1 MDTGQIATRHR
12 TAGSPAV
19 EGSAARV
26 DLAQFFELSGDLF
39 CILGFD
45 GWLRRVNPAWTQAL
59 GYPAEFLC
67 SEPWLNFV
75 HPEDRSQV
83 QSVLDGLLATGQ
95 PVRFEC
101 RLRKQDASHLWLQFA
116 ATPQPGKGF
125 IYAVAHDISAFK
137 QTTDGGR
144 ADVSAALAFIESSVD
159 GVLVMNRAGTIL
171 RLNSA
176 AERLFAGSHD
186 DMVGRRFTEVV
197 TLSSGCQPVDPEATF
212 DSTVSFSTLVGKRIE
227 ALGTRLNGSVFSVEV
242 AFSRLDVER
251 SREPSFIAS
260 VRDISERHRA
270 ESEIQKLAAF
280 PRFNPE
286 AVLELNS
293 EGVLTYYN
301 AAASSLARS
310 LGHNHPSAIMP
321 VDTVAI
327 TRGCLALGQSRLH
340 HETLSESRTLSW
352 SFFPIAGA
360 GVVHCYAS
368 DVTVRKLAEEQLA
381 EQAALLDR
389 ASDAIIV
396 LGLDQRVLFW
406 NHSAERLFGWA
417 ATEAV
422 GCEASSLLGNP
433 GSQTQA
439 DALGAV
445 MVRDEWSGELEHFTR
460 SGNAVIVESR
470 WTLVRDREGH
480 PKSILTLSRDVTE
493 KRRVEDQFLRAQRL
507 ESIGALASGIA
518 HDLNNILS
526 PIMMS
531 VNLLQ
536 ERFPDDRSARLLE
549 TLRAGVHRGAD
560 MVRQILAFTRG
571 QEGART
577 LVYLKPL
584 ISEISKILAE
594 TFPKK
599 LAVRTNASRD
609 LWPTQADAT
618 QLYQVLMN
626 LCVNARD
633 AMPQGG
639 TIQIDAANA
648 TLASGSPDLP
658 GGATPGD
665 YLAVSVAD
673 TGEGIPEDVR
683 EKIWEPFFT
692 LKPQGVGTGLGL
704 STVASIVKA
713 HGGFIRTESELGKG
727 TRFTVFLPAAQ
738 VPAQPESAETPRPI
752 HMGHGERIL
761 IIDDER
767 AFQEIIRAIF
777 IQYGY
782 RVFTANDGTEAVALF
797 AQHRDE
803 IDLVVTDME
812 MPYLDGPA
820 TINAL
825 RRLDPRIPIIAASGM
840 SENEKQAGHLTGTE
854 FLLKPFTTEKLMA
867 VVERNLKSRAAT
879 AC

>member
-1 MDTGQIATRHR
+1 MDTGQLATRHR
-12 TAGSPAV
+12 TAVSPAV

-26 DLAQFFELSGDLF
+26 DLAQFFQLSGDLF
-39 CILGFD
+39 SILGFD
-45 GWLRRVNPAWTQAL
+45 GWLKRVNPAWTQAL
-59 GYPAEFLC
+59 GYSADFLC

-83 QSVLDGLLATGQ
+83 QSVLDDLLATSQ

-116 ATPQPGKGF
+116 ATPQPGQGF
-125 IYAVAHDISAFK
+125 ICAVAHDISAFK
-137 QTTDGGR
+137 QTSDAGR

-159 GVLVMNRAGTIL
+159 GVLIMNRAGTIL

-212 DSTVSFSTLVGKRIE
+212 DSTVSLSTLVGKRIE

-242 AFSRLDVER
+242 AFSRIDVER

-286 AVLELNS
+286 AVLELNG

-439 DALGAV
+439 DASGAV

-599 LAVRTNASRD
+599 LAVRTNASRV

-648 TLASGSPDLP
+648 TLASGSPGLP
-658 GGATPGD
+658 VGAIPGD

-825 RRLDPRIPIIAASGM
+825 RQLDPRIPIIAASGM
-840 SENEKQAGHLTGTE
+840 SENEKQAGQLTGTE

>member
-1 MDTGQIATRHR
+1 MDSGQLATRHL
-12 TAGSPAV
+12 TAGSPAL

-26 DLAQFFELSGDLF
+26 DLNQFFQLSDDLF
-39 CILGFD
+39 CVLGWD
-45 GWLRRVNPAWTQAL
+45 GWLKRVNPAWTQAL
-59 GYPAEFLC
+59 GYSAEFLC
-67 SEPWLNFV
+67 SEPWLHFV
-75 HPEDRSQV
+75 HPEDRSPV
-83 QSVLDGLLATGQ
+83 QSVMDGLLATGQ

-101 RLRKQDASHLWLQFA
+101 RFRKQDESHLWLQFA
-116 ATPQPGKGF
+116 ATPQSGQGF
-125 IYAVAHDISAFK
+125 LYVVAHDISAFK
-137 QTTDGGR
+137 QTAEAGH
-144 ADVSAALAFIESSVD
+144 ADVSTALAFIESCVD
-159 GVLVMNRAGTIL
+159 GVLVMDRTGTIL
-171 RLNSA
+171 GLNSA

-197 TLSSGCQPVDPEATF
+197 TLPSGRHPVNLDAPF
-212 DSTVSFSTLVGKRIE
+212 DSIGNRSTLIGKRIE
-227 ALGTRLNGSVFSVEV
+227 ALGTRLNGSMFSVEV
-242 AFSRLDVER
+242 AFSRLDVQR

-260 VRDISERHRA
+260 VRDISERRRA
-270 ESEIQKLAAF
+270 EAEIEKLAAF

-286 AVLELNS
+286 AVLEFNS

-310 LGHNHPSAIMP
+310 LGHNHPAAIMP
-321 VDTVAI
+321 ADTAAI

-352 SFFPIAGA
+352 SFFPIAGT

-368 DVTVRKLAEEQLA
+368 DVTVRKLAEQQLA
-381 EQAALLDR
+381 EQAALLDK

-417 ATEAV
+417 ATEAI
-422 GCEASSLLGNP
+422 GCDASSLLAKPGN
-433 GSQTQA
+433 QA
-439 DALGAV
+439 QAAALGAV
-445 MVRDEWSGELEHFTR
+445 MLRDEWSGELEHFTR
-460 SGNAVIVESR
+460 SGNAVLVESR

-480 PKSILTLSRDVTE
+480 PKSILTLSHDVTE
-493 KRRVEDQFLRAQRL
+493 KRRVESQFLRAQRL

-560 MVRQILAFTRG
+560 MVRQILTFTRG
-571 QEGART
+571 QEGAHT

-584 ISEISKILAE
+584 ISEISKILGE

-599 LAVRTNASRD
+599 LAVRTNVARD
-609 LWPTQADAT
+609 LWPTEADAT

-639 TIQIDAANA
+639 TLQIDAANA
-648 TLASGSPDLP
+648 TLGTGSPQLP
-658 GGATPGD
+658 GGATSGD

-738 VPAQPESAETPRPI
+738 VPVQPESPETPPPI

-867 VVERNLKSRAAT
+867 VVERNLKSRAA
-879 AC
+879 AAY